1 MSQKNQKKQRT
12 GNVRKPVK
20 SPQKKPKKNQ
30 PELANPMFKSI
41 MVWVFIAFTLVI
53 VLQIYLTSQK
63 PTIKLETSEFIKQI
77 NKTNVVSVIFT
88 SGSILVKGEMTVD
101 PNDPNV
107 KPEWLKI
114 AKIKQP
120 GKVHFTSTIV
130 DGVNSQ
136 SDLSKKLDAL
146 GITYETIPSNDF
158 WKMIISSL
166 LPIILIIAVIGF
178 FINRQMKRGMG
189 MAMNFGKS
197 RAKKNKDKGKI
208 TFKDIA
214 GCDEAKEEVTEI
226 IDYLK
231 DPKKFE
237 KLGGKIPRGVMLM
250 GPPGTGKTLLAK
262 ATAGEADV
270 PFFSISGSDF
280 VEMFVGVGAS
290 RVRDLFEQGKKNAP
304 CIIFVDEIDAVGR
317 LRGAGLGGGHDE
329 REQTLNALL
338 VEMDGF
344 NDNDGVIIVAA
355 TNRPDVLDPAL
366 LRPGR
371 FDRQIVIDMPDQK
384 GREEILKIHVEK
396 VKTHK
401 KVDLS
406 KIARGTPGFSGADL
420 ANLVNEAA
428 LMAAREN
435 KESVSHEYFE
445 EARDKVR
452 FGRERKSRTMDE
464 KDRERTAWHEA
475 GHALVTI
482 MIPECEPLHKVTI
495 VPRGIAY
502 LGATMQ
508 LPEKDKYHYTKKEFK
523 AQLATFMAGRV
534 AEQIVFDDISSGAK
548 SDIKYASDIA
558 RKMVCEWGM
567 SDALGPLA
575 YGEREE
581 HIFLGREIDRHKDY
595 SEETARAIDKEIRKV
610 IDEAE
615 ATAKKL
621 LTKNRKKLDA
631 IAQAL
636 LKYEVIDGAEVKKIV
651 EGGELVREAKKTN
664 EDKKKDAKETVENK
678 VEENPKEQQNIETDD
693 NSAPD
698 QPALNL

>member
-1 MSQKNQKKQRT
+1 M
-12 GNVRKPVK
+12 
-20 SPQKKPKKNQ
+20 KPKDLKESKKKT
-30 PELANPMFKSI
+30 PELPPEIGNPMFKSI
-41 MVWVFIAFTLVI
+41 MIWVFIAFTLVLI
-53 VLQIYLTSQK
+53 LQLYLKNQE
-63 PTIKLETSEFIKQI
+63 PTITLKTSEFIREI
-77 NKTNVVSVIFT
+77 NQTNVVSVSFT
-88 SGSILVKGEMTVD
+88 AGSIAVRGEMKID

-107 KPEWLKI
+107 KPEWIKI
-114 AKIKQP
+114 SGLKQP
-120 GKVHFTSTIV
+120 GKVRFATTIV

-136 SDLSKKLDAL
+136 EELSRKLDAL
-146 GITYETIPSNDF
+146 GISYETKPSNDF
-158 WKMIISSL
+158 WKMMLSSL
-166 LPIILIIAVIGF
+166 LPIILIVLIIGF

-189 MAMNFGKS
+189 VAMNFGKS

-208 TFKDIA
+208 TFKDVA

-237 KLGGKIPRGVMLM
+237 KLGGKIPRGVMLI

-262 ATAGEADV
+262 AIAGEAHV

-384 GREEILKIHVEK
+384 GREEILKIHVK
-396 VKTHK
+396 NVKIDK
-401 KVDLS
+401 DVNLS

-435 KESVSHEYFE
+435 KETVSHEYFE

-452 FGRERKSRTMDE
+452 FGRERKSRVMDE
-464 KDRERTAWHEA
+464 NDRKRTAWHEA
-475 GHALVTI
+475 GHALVTV

-508 LPEKDKYHYTKKEFK
+508 LPKKDKYHYTKNEFK
-523 AQLATFMAGRV
+523 AQLATLMAGRI
-534 AEQIVFDDISSGAK
+534 AEQIAFNDISSGAK
-548 SDIKYASDIA
+548 ADIKHASDIA

-567 SDALGPLA
+567 SDTLGPLA

-595 SEETARAIDKEIRKV
+595 SEETARLIDKEVRKI

-615 ATAKKL
+615 AKAKKI
-621 LTKNRKKLDA
+621 LTKNKAKLDA

-636 LKYEVIDGAEVKKIV
+636 LTYEVIDGEEVEAIV
-651 EGGELVREAKKTN
+651 RGEEIQRKQKLKTPFTN
-664 EDKKKDAKETVENK
+664 TSEDKQENEATETKEEITAPEN
-678 VEENPKEQQNIETDD
+678 NNIEQKDD
-693 NSAPD
+693 LTPD
-698 QPALNL
+698 QPKLNL

>member
-1 MSQKNQKKQRT
+1 MKQKNLKET
-12 GNVRKPVK
+12 L
-20 SPQKKPKKNQ
+20 KKNR
-30 PELANPMFKSI
+30 PDSSPDLGNPMFKSI
-41 MVWVFIAFTLVI
+41 AIWIFIAFAV
-53 VLQIYLTSQK
+53 VLALQFYLKNQK
-63 PTIKLETSEFIKQI
+63 PTLKLQTSDFIKQI
-77 NKTNVVSVIFT
+77 ENTNVVSVAFT
-88 SGSILVKGEMTVD
+88 SGSIAVKGEINID
-101 PNDPNV
+101 PKDPSI
-107 KPEWLKI
+107 KPEWVEQFKLK
-114 AKIKQP
+114 KPEKMQ
-120 GKVHFTSTIV
+120 FTTTIV
-130 DGVNSQ
+130 DGSDSQ
-136 SDLSKKLDAL
+136 ANLAKKLDTL
-146 GITYETIPSNDF
+146 NINYETLPSNDF
-158 WKMIISSL
+158 WRMIISSL
-166 LPIILIIAVIGF
+166 LPIILIVLVIGF

-189 MAMNFGKS
+189 MASSFGKS
-197 RAKKNKDKGKI
+197 RAKKDENKGKI

-250 GPPGTGKTLLAK
+250 GSPGTGKTLLAK
-262 ATAGEADV
+262 AVAGEAEV

-290 RVRDLFEQGKKNAP
+290 RVRDLFEQGKRHAP

-344 NDNDGVIIVAA
+344 NANDGVIIVAA

-371 FDRQIVIDMPDQK
+371 FDRQIVIDMPDQE
-384 GREEILKIHVEK
+384 GREEILKIHVKEIK
-396 VKTHK
+396 MND

-406 KIARGTPGFSGADL
+406 KIARGTPGFSGAEL

-428 LMAAREN
+428 LMAARNDKEN
-435 KESVSHEYFE
+435 VTQDDLE

-452 FGRERKSRTMDE
+452 FGRERKSRKMDE
-464 KDRERTAWHEA
+464 KDNRRTAWHEA
-475 GHALVTI
+475 GHALVTV

-508 LPEKDKYHYTKKEFK
+508 LPEKDKYHYTKNEFK
-523 AQLATFMAGRV
+523 AQLATLMAGRV
-534 AEQIVFDDISSGAK
+534 AERITFDDISSGAK
-548 SDIKYASDIA
+548 SDIKVASDIA

-567 SDALGPLA
+567 SDSMGPLA

-581 HIFLGREIDRHKDY
+581 HIFLGREIDKHKDY
-595 SEETARAIDKEIRKV
+595 SEETAKNIDREIRSV

-615 ATAKKL
+615 AKAIQI
-621 LTKNRKKLDA
+621 LTDNKDKLDA
-631 IAQAL
+631 IGEAL
-636 LKYEVIDGAEVKKIV
+636 MKYEVIDGDEVNLIV
-651 EGGELVREAKKTN
+651 NGGVINRG
-664 EDKKKDAKETVENK
+664 KKKEETSTDSSDTPAKE
-678 VEENPKEQQNIETDD
+678 DD
-693 NSAPD
+693 KPSE
-698 QPALNL
+698 

>member
-1 MSQKNQKKQRT
+1 MKQKNLKET
-12 GNVRKPVK
+12 L
-20 SPQKKPKKNQ
+20 KKNR
-30 PELANPMFKSI
+30 PDSSPDLGNPMFKSI
-41 MVWVFIAFTLVI
+41 AIWIFIAFAVVI
-53 VLQIYLTSQK
+53 ALQFYLKNQK
-63 PTIKLETSEFIKQI
+63 PTLKLQTSDFIKQI
-77 NKTNVVSVIFT
+77 ENTNVVSVAFT
-88 SGSILVKGEMTVD
+88 SGSIAIKGEINID
-101 PNDPNV
+101 PKDPSI
-107 KPEWLKI
+107 KPEWIEQFKLK
-114 AKIKQP
+114 KPEKMQ
-120 GKVHFTSTIV
+120 FTTTIV
-130 DGVNSQ
+130 DGSDSQ
-136 SDLSKKLDAL
+136 ANLAKKLDML
-146 GITYETIPSNDF
+146 NINYETLPSNDF
-158 WKMIISSL
+158 WRMIISSL
-166 LPIILIIAVIGF
+166 LPIILIVLVIGF

-189 MAMNFGKS
+189 MASSFGKS
-197 RAKKNKDKGKI
+197 RAKKDENKGKI

-250 GPPGTGKTLLAK
+250 GSPGTGKTLLAK
-262 ATAGEADV
+262 AVAGEAEV

-290 RVRDLFEQGKKNAP
+290 RVRDLFEQGKRHAP

-344 NDNDGVIIVAA
+344 NANDGVIIVAA

-371 FDRQIVIDMPDQK
+371 FDRQIVIDMPDQE
-384 GREEILKIHVEK
+384 GREEILKIHVKEIK
-396 VKTHK
+396 MND

-406 KIARGTPGFSGADL
+406 KIARGTPGFSGAEL

-428 LMAAREN
+428 LMAARNDKEN
-435 KESVSHEYFE
+435 VTQDDLE

-452 FGRERKSRTMDE
+452 FGRERKSRKMDE
-464 KDRERTAWHEA
+464 KDNRRTAWHEA
-475 GHALVTI
+475 GHALVTV

-508 LPEKDKYHYTKKEFK
+508 LPEKDKYHYTKNEFK
-523 AQLATFMAGRV
+523 AQLATLMAGRV
-534 AEQIVFDDISSGAK
+534 AERITFDDISSGAK
-548 SDIKYASDIA
+548 SDIKVASDIA

-567 SDALGPLA
+567 SDSMGPLA

-581 HIFLGREIDRHKDY
+581 HIFLGREIDKHKDY
-595 SEETARAIDKEIRKV
+595 SEETAKNIDREIRSV

-615 ATAKKL
+615 AKATQI
-621 LTKNRKKLDA
+621 LTDNKDKLDA
-631 IAQAL
+631 IGEAL
-636 LKYEVIDGAEVKKIV
+636 MKYEVIDGDEVNLIV
-651 EGGELVREAKKTN
+651 NGGVINR
-664 EDKKKDAKETVENK
+664 DKKKEETSTDSSGTPVKE
-678 VEENPKEQQNIETDD
+678 DD
-693 NSAPD
+693 KPSE
-698 QPALNL
+698 

>member
-1 MSQKNQKKQRT
+1 MKQKNLKETLKR
-12 GNVRKPVK
+12 NRPDS
-20 SPQKKPKKNQ
+20 SPD
-30 PELANPMFKSI
+30 LGNPMFKSI
-41 MVWVFIAFTLVI
+41 AIWVFIAFAV
-53 VLQIYLTSQK
+53 VLALQFYLKSQK
-63 PTIKLETSEFIKQI
+63 PTLKLQSSDFIKQI
-77 NKTNVVSVIFT
+77 ENTNIVSVTFT
-88 SGSILVKGEMTVD
+88 SGSIVVKGEMNVNPKD
-101 PNDPNV
+101 PSI
-107 KPEWLKI
+107 KPEWIEQFKLK
-114 AKIKQP
+114 KPEKMQ
-120 GKVHFTSTIV
+120 FTTTIV
-130 DGVNSQ
+130 DGTDSQ
-136 SDLSKKLDAL
+136 ANLAKKLDSL
-146 GITYETIPSNDF
+146 NINYETLPSNDF
-158 WKMIISSL
+158 WRMIISSL
-166 LPIILIIAVIGF
+166 LPIILIVLVIGF

-189 MAMNFGKS
+189 MAANFGKS
-197 RAKKNKDKGKI
+197 RAKKDENKGKI

-226 IDYLK
+226 IDYLQ

-250 GPPGTGKTLLAK
+250 GSPGTGKTLLAK
-262 ATAGEADV
+262 AIAGEADV

-290 RVRDLFEQGKKNAP
+290 RVRDLFEQGKRHAP

-344 NDNDGVIIVAA
+344 NANDGVIIVAA

-384 GREEILKIHVEK
+384 GREEILKIHVK
-396 VKTHK
+396 KIK
-401 KVDLS
+401 ICDKVDLS
-406 KIARGTPGFSGADL
+406 KIARGTPGFSGAEL

-428 LMAAREN
+428 LMAARNN
-435 KESVSHEYFE
+435 KESVTQDFLE

-452 FGRERKSRTMDE
+452 FGRERKSRKMDE
-464 KDRERTAWHEA
+464 KDQRRTAWHEA
-475 GHALVTI
+475 GHALVTV

-495 VPRGIAY
+495 VPRGVAY

-508 LPEKDKYHYTKKEFK
+508 LPEKDKYHYTKNEFK
-523 AQLATFMAGRV
+523 AQLATLMAGRV
-534 AEQIVFDDISSGAK
+534 AEKIVFKDISSGAK

-567 SDALGPLA
+567 SDSMGPLA

-581 HIFLGREIDRHKDY
+581 HIFLGREIDKHKDY
-595 SEETARAIDKEIRKV
+595 SEETARNIDKEIRAI

-615 ATAKKL
+615 AKATQIL
-621 LTKNRKKLDA
+621 VDNRDKLDA
-631 IAQAL
+631 IGDAL
-636 LKYEVIDGAEVKKIV
+636 MKYEVIDGNEVNIIV
-651 EGGELVREAKKTN
+651 SGGEIKRDESKEETETATKNKEETSEKKSQN
-664 EDKKKDAKETVENK
+664 EL
-678 VEENPKEQQNIETDD
+678 D
-693 NSAPD
+693 NSK
-698 QPALNL
+698 

>member
-1 MSQKNQKKQRT
+1 MKQKNLKET
-12 GNVRKPVK
+12 L
-20 SPQKKPKKNQ
+20 KKNR
-30 PELANPMFKSI
+30 PDSSPDLSNPMFKSI
-41 MVWVFIAFTLVI
+41 AIWIFIAFAV
-53 VLQIYLTSQK
+53 VLALQFYLKNQK
-63 PTIKLETSEFIKQI
+63 PTLKLQTSDFIKQI
-77 NKTNVVSVIFT
+77 ENTNVLSVAFT
-88 SGSILVKGEMTVD
+88 SGSIAVKGEINID
-101 PNDPNV
+101 PKDPSIKSEWV
-107 KPEWLKI
+107 EQFKLKKPEKM
-114 AKIKQP
+114 Q
-120 GKVHFTSTIV
+120 FTTTIV
-130 DGVNSQ
+130 DGADSQ
-136 SDLSKKLDAL
+136 ASLAKKLDTL
-146 GITYETIPSNDF
+146 NINYETLPSNDF
-158 WKMIISSL
+158 WRMIISSL
-166 LPIILIIAVIGF
+166 LPIILIVLVIGF

-189 MAMNFGKS
+189 MASSFGKS
-197 RAKKNKDKGKI
+197 RAKKDENKGKI

-250 GPPGTGKTLLAK
+250 GSPGTGKTLLAK
-262 ATAGEADV
+262 AVAGEAEV

-290 RVRDLFEQGKKNAP
+290 RVRDLFEQGKRHAP

-344 NDNDGVIIVAA
+344 NANDGVIIVAA

-384 GREEILKIHVEK
+384 GREEILEIHVREIK
-396 VKTHK
+396 MND

-406 KIARGTPGFSGADL
+406 KIARGTPGFSGAEL

-428 LMAAREN
+428 LMAARNDKEN
-435 KESVSHEYFE
+435 VTQYDLE

-452 FGRERKSRTMDE
+452 FGRERKSRKMDE
-464 KDRERTAWHEA
+464 KDNRRTAWHEA
-475 GHALVTI
+475 GHALVTV

-495 VPRGIAY
+495 VPRGVAY

-508 LPEKDKYHYTKKEFK
+508 LPEKDKYHYTKNEFK
-523 AQLATFMAGRV
+523 AQLATLMAGRI
-534 AEQIVFDDISSGAK
+534 AERITFDDISSGAK
-548 SDIKYASDIA
+548 SDIKVASDIA

-567 SDALGPLA
+567 SDSMGPLA
-575 YGEREE
+575 YGEHEE
-581 HIFLGREIDRHKDY
+581 HIFLGREIDKHKNY
-595 SEETARAIDKEIRKV
+595 SEETAKNIDREIRNI

-615 ATAKKL
+615 AKATQI
-621 LTKNRKKLDA
+621 LTDNKDKLDA
-631 IAQAL
+631 IGDAL
-636 LKYEVIDGAEVKKIV
+636 MKYEVIDGDEVNLIVNGGVINRDEKK
-651 EGGELVREAKKTN
+651 E
-664 EDKKKDAKETVENK
+664 
-678 VEENPKEQQNIETDD
+678 ETDTD
-693 NSAPD
+693 SSDIPVKED
-698 QPALNL
+698 DKPSE